1 VDDSG
6 PKVKAEAPMAETKTS
21 ENTAARPE
29 PVPEQPST
37 APPGD
42 HSADEE
48 GGDFIARQV
57 LEKDTVFFEG

>member
-1 VDDSG
+1 
-6 PKVKAEAPMAETKTS
+6 MAETKTS
-21 ENTAARPE
+21 ENTAASPE
-29 PVPEQPST
+29 PFPEQPST